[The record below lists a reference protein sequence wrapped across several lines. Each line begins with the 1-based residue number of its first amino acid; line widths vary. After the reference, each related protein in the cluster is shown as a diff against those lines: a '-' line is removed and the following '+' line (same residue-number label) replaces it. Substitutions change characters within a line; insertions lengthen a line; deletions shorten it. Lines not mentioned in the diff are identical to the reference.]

1 MPLVRQVIRF
11 KSTYQTFRPLTQV
24 VARTMS
30 SEAQKPKIINREEL
44 KTEAKWLK
52 MEKINWKDQDGKEV
66 AMFCWNKRFKLMSR
80 GYGNVRIDP
89 QGLKL
94 VLTVCTPFLHV
105 RSADE

>member
-11 KSTYQTFRPLTQV
+11 KSTYHTLRPLSQAIT
-24 VARTMS
+24 RTMS
-30 SEAQKPKIINREEL
+30 SEAQKAQIINREEL

-66 AMFCWNKRFKLMSR
+66 GLLPLSKRFKLISR
-80 GYGNVRIDP
+80 GYGNVLTDL

-94 VLTVCTPFLHV
+94 VLIVC
-105 RSADE
+105 SAFRRVKWANE

>member
-1 MPLVRQVIRF
+1 MPLIRQVIRF
-11 KSTYQTFRPLTQV
+11 KSTHHTLRPLTQV
-24 VARTMS
+24 ISRAMS

-66 AMFCWNKRFKLMSR
+66 ATLSWNTCFKLISR
-80 GYGNVRIDP
+80 GYGSVLIDP

-94 VLTVCTPFLHV
+94 VLIV
-105 RSADE
+105 

>member
-1 MPLVRQVIRF
+1 
-11 KSTYQTFRPLTQV
+11 
-24 VARTMS
+24 MS

-66 AMFCWNKRFKLMSR
+66 ATFTMSVELELTSR
-80 GYGNVRIDP
+80 GYGNVLIDL

-94 VLTVCTPFLHV
+94 VLIVCSPVLH
-105 RSADE
+105 RRWTNK